1 MRGNSGKAL
10 LSFLIIFCAAAAL
23 WIMFIHLPA
32 DSPKRL
38 REHAFPQRPA
48 TTLVLPPLDEKAADQ
63 VRFGTVKYW
72 KDGPTRKEIILE
84 YKSGMQ
90 EFQYFNK
97 WGTMFSSS
105 QFYPAGA
112 DGRSC
117 RRSDATFAG
126 DGSTYASHQI
136 WRQDSTLERSGS
148 TLPGGE
154 YEQKYFA
161 LDGKTVVRRRVFATS
176 DKALKFEEIFD
187 SRGAKLATVNY
198 RATNFGN
205 EVDITLFNGG
215 RRTAHFVKNIIEE
228 KGEVFALDGTTII
241 ARYVKDVTM
250 SEEVYMA
257 LDGRVIQ
264 ARLSMRFTSSQTVTF
279 AAASVSGV
287 TYRQVWR
294 LQPTGR
300 RAGLAQAMPV
310 SRLLRTVEV
319 IRSGKS
325 VYTARIGKDGLHAE
339 SVTYD
344 LPGGGTLV
352 KTVGAGG
359 QVQKVTELDAR
370 GQVVSSN
377 SPGQPETLVLPAE
390 ALQNPP
396 HPGLPEFKDEAAPP
410 RLYDYP

>member
-1 MRGNSGKAL
+1 MRSSNGKAL
-10 LSFLIIFCAAAAL
+10 LSFLIIFLAAAVV

-32 DSPKRL
+32 HSPERL

-48 TTLVLPPLDEKAADQ
+48 TTLILPPLDEKTADP

-72 KDGPTRKEIILE
+72 KDGPTRKEVDLE
-84 YKSGMQ
+84 YKSGME
-90 EFQYFNK
+90 EFRYFNEL
-97 WGTMFSSS
+97 GIMFSSS
-105 QFYPAGA
+105 QFYPAGT
-112 DGRSC
+112 DGRSS

-126 DGSTYASHQI
+126 DGSTYTSHQI
-136 WRQDSTLERSGS
+136 WRQDGTRERSGS
-148 TLPGGE
+148 TQPGGE

-161 LDGKTVVRRRVFATS
+161 LDGKTVLRRRIFARG

-187 SRGAKLATVNY
+187 SRGAKLAAVSY
-198 RATNFGN
+198 RATNFGY
-205 EVDITLFNGG
+205 EVDITLFKDG

-228 KGEVFALDGTTII
+228 KGEVFALDGTTVI

-264 ARLSMRFTSSQTVTF
+264 TRLSMRFTSSQTVTF
-279 AAASVSGV
+279 AAPDDAGV

-294 LQPTGR
+294 LQPNSR
-300 RAGLAQAMPV
+300 RAGLAQAMPA
-310 SRLLRTVEV
+310 SRLLRTVEK
-319 IRSGKS
+319 IRDGKS
-325 VYTARIGKDGLHAE
+325 LYTARIGKDGLHAE

-352 KTVGAGG
+352 KTISAGG

-377 SPGQPETLVLPAE
+377 SPGQPETLMLPAE
-390 ALQNPP
+390 ILQDPP
-396 HPGLPEFKDEAAPP
+396 HPALPEFKDEAAPP